1 MSMHM
6 QVAEGRQIVIQFE
19 NHLDPESIKECLE
32 AYNRVP
38 QAWWKDITVILD
50 GLDSI
55 DIGGLDLLL
64 YLRERASDC
73 ELRLVNCQPGVAR
86 LLTHAAF
93 PRYFRVTG

>member
-6 QVAEGRQIVIQFE
+6 QVAEGKQIIIQFQ

-32 AYNRVP
+32 ACNRVP
-38 QAWWKDITVILD
+38 QAWWKDITVVLD

-64 YLRERASDC
+64 FLRERARDC
-73 ELRLVNCQPGVAR
+73 ELRLVNCRPGVAK
-86 LLTHAAF
+86 LLRHAAF
-93 PRYFRVTG
+93 PRYFRVTD